1 VVENQENPSPLALIS
16 LLQSHPCLQPPT
28 QVRFLW
34 RRREDSWNAKGRD
47 DESHEKKMKGRT
59 DRQFGG

>member
-1 VVENQENPSPLALIS
+1 
-16 LLQSHPCLQPPT
+16 
-28 QVRFLW
+28 VRFLW